1 MTHLMYKSD
10 KCGRQRNI
18 VVGQMSGQTN
28 IGHTNI
34 GHTFI
39 NQTNVGRTKLGA
51 LFQVTSVLCL
61 TVCEGIIVHFGTQ
74 ISIKKF

>member
-1 MTHLMYKSD
+1 MTNLMYKLD
-10 KCGRQRNI
+10 KYGRQTNI

-34 GHTFI
+34 
-39 NQTNVGRTKLGA
+39 NQTNVGRTKLEA

-74 ISIKKF
+74 ISIKNF

>member
-74 ISIKKF
+74 ILIKKF

>member
-1 MTHLMYKSD
+1 MTNLMYKLD
-10 KCGRQRNI
+10 KYGRQTNI

-34 GHTFI
+34 
-39 NQTNVGRTKLGA
+39 NQTNVGRTKLEA

-61 TVCEGIIVHFGTQ
+61 TSKNSVIANIFQYYKYIRGH
-74 ISIKKF
+74 